1 MDHNTSSQFSVLSS
15 QGRRG
20 YTLLFAILV
29 MGIVSIAT
37 INLASIVLRS
47 LRSAHDLDD
56 ATVALYA
63 AESGNEEALY
73 FLGQGASCAS
83 LTTGAEIALS
93 MELRLSV
100 CAVMLHRCSFAPLE
114 FWHCQNGTSSKYR
127 YDKGRGRQRIKSFV
141 MKLIIIGTSTM

>member
-93 MELRLSV
+93 NGATFKRV
-100 CAVMLHRCSFAPLE
+100 CSSDATQMLIRSTGSFGTAKMALQVKIPL
-114 FWHCQNGTSSKYR
+114 
-127 YDKGRGRQRIKSFV
+127 
-141 MKLIIIGTSTM
+141 